1 MGGFPLEIAM
11 KLLITL
17 ALCGAALAG
26 CATVPAGGY
35 YGSGYVYDSGPAYG
49 YYAGRAYYYDSGYYG
64 RPYYYD
70 HGYYGRP
77 YNRGYA
83 LNYNHDFPDHGQ

>member
-1 MGGFPLEIAM
+1 M

-35 YGSGYVYDSGPAYG
+35 YRGSAYAYDSGPAYG
-49 YYAGRAYYYDSGYYG
+49 YDTGRAYYDDRAYYG
-64 RPYYYD
+64 GPYYRGSARNYD
-70 HGYYGRP
+70 HDS
-77 YNRGYA
+77 
-83 LNYNHDFPDHGQ
+83 LEHGQ